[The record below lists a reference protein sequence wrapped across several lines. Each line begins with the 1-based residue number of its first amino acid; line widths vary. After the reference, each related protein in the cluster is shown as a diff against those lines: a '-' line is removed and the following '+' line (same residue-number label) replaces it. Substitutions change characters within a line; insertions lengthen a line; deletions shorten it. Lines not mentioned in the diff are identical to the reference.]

1 MRCVGF
7 HEALRP
13 SWQCA
18 GCGVPWPC
26 ATRRRQLR
34 AEYSREPE
42 LAALMEWYLAQAG
55 ADLPGASPAGLED
68 RFIGW
73 VGQEADANDVA

>member
-1 MRCVGF
+1 MRNVSF

-18 GCGVPWPC
+18 GCGAPWPC
-26 ATRRRQLR
+26 ITRRRQLR

-42 LAALMEWYLAQAG
+42 LAALMEWYLTQAG
-55 ADLPGASPAGLED
+55 DDLPGASPAGLD
-68 RFIGW
+68 ARFVAW
-73 VGQEADANDVA
+73 VGKEDATHDVA

>member
-1 MRCVGF
+1 VSL

-18 GCGVPWPC
+18 GCGAPWPC

-42 LAALMEWYLAQAG
+42 LEALMEWYLAQAG
-55 ADLPGASPAGLED
+55 SDLRGASPPGLVA
-68 RFIGW
+68 RFVGW
-73 VGQEADANDVA
+73 VGTDATHDVA